1 MDSRALAQTAAIPS
15 IGYRTKPA
23 LRSPQ
28 VRWRT
33 WAGIVGLAV
42 AVKMLIVLAALI
54 ASGRT
59 ADPAVTVLLQWRQWD
74 ANHYLYLAG
83 HGYATG
89 GDPRNLIAFFPLYP
103 AAIALLGLAG
113 VPLAVG
119 ALAISNAGSLVAA
132 VLLYEIARLDSDEP
146 AAFRAAALFVL
157 FPTAYFLFNGYSE
170 GLFCALAFGSVL
182 AARYGR
188 WLSAGGLGALAAASR
203 LTGIALLPFLLV
215 EMATL
220 PLARSQRWRALAGA
234 ALVPL
239 GLLSYLA
246 VNWWVLHDALAF
258 VEVQRRHWFHRLSA
272 PWTGAV
278 EATRW
283 FANRDPWLRLTVGA
297 GELLGAAVAYTVSLL
312 SWVRL
317 RPSDATY
324 ALVVT
329 VLATFLPFWLSI
341 PRYLLALYP
350 LFVLAGR
357 VRVAVVQAV
366 VALASLAALVVLS
379 IAFTRGQWA
388 F

>member
-1 MDSRALAQTAAIPS
+1 MDSQAMAQTAATPS

-23 LRSPQ
+23 LRSPK

-33 WAGIVGLAV
+33 WAGIVGLALV
-42 AVKMLIVLAALI
+42 VKILIVLAALV

-59 ADPAVTVLLQWRQWD
+59 ADPATTILLQWRQWD
-74 ANHYLYLAG
+74 ASHYLYLAG
-83 HGYATG
+83 HGYATT

-113 VPLAVG
+113 VPLAVA

-132 VLLYEIARLDSDEP
+132 VLLYEIARLDSDEA

-188 WLSAGGLGALAAASR
+188 WLPAGGLGALAAASR
-203 LTGIALLPFLLV
+203 VTGIALFPFLLV
-215 EMATL
+215 ELATV
-220 PLARSQRWRALAGA
+220 PLAQSHRRRALAGA

-258 VEVQRRHWFHRLSA
+258 VDVQRRHWFHWLST
-272 PWTGAV
+272 PWTGAI

-297 GELLGAAVAYTVSLL
+297 GELLGAAVAYAISLL

-329 VLATFLPFWLSI
+329 VLVTFLPFWLSI

-357 VRVAVVQAV
+357 VRAGWVQGVVAVS
-366 VALASLAALVVLS
+366 SLSALVVLS
-379 IAFTRGQWA
+379 VAFTRGQWA

>member
-1 MDSRALAQTAAIPS
+1 MAQTAATPS

-28 VRWRT
+28 ARWRA
-33 WAGIVGLAV
+33 WAGIVGLALV
-42 AVKMLIVLAALI
+42 VKLLIVLAALV

-59 ADPAVTVLLQWRQWD
+59 ADPATTVLLQWRQWD
-74 ANHYLYLAG
+74 ASHYLYLAG
-83 HGYATG
+83 HGYATT
-89 GDPRNLIAFFPLYP
+89 GDFRNLIVFFPLYP

-119 ALAISNAGSLVAA
+119 ALVISNAGSLVAA
-132 VLLYEIARLDSDEP
+132 VLLYEIARLDSDDA

-182 AARYGR
+182 AARHGR
-188 WLSAGGLGALAAASR
+188 WLPAGGLGALAAASR
-203 LTGIALLPFLLV
+203 VTGIALFPFLLV
-215 EMATL
+215 ELATL
-220 PLARSQRWRALAGA
+220 PVSRSQRRRALAGA

-258 VEVQRRHWFHRLSA
+258 VDVQRRHWFHWLSA
-272 PWTGAV
+272 PWTGAI

-297 GELLGAAVAYTVSLL
+297 GELLGAAVAYAVSLL
-312 SWVRL
+312 SWIRL

-329 VLATFLPFWLSI
+329 VLVTFWPFWLSI

-357 VRVAVVQAV
+357 VRVAWVQGV
-366 VALASLAALVVLS
+366 VAVASLLALVVLS
-379 IAFTRGQWA
+379 VAFTRGQWA

>member
-1 MDSRALAQTAAIPS
+1 MDSQAMAQTAATPS

-28 VRWRT
+28 ARWRA
-33 WAGIVGLAV
+33 WAGIVGLALV
-42 AVKMLIVLAALI
+42 VKLLIVLAALV

-59 ADPAVTVLLQWRQWD
+59 ADPATTVLLQWRQWD
-74 ANHYLYLAG
+74 ASHYLYLAG
-83 HGYATG
+83 HGYATT
-89 GDPRNLIAFFPLYP
+89 GDLRNLIAFFPLYP

-132 VLLYEIARLDSDEP
+132 VLLYEIARLDSDEA

-157 FPTAYFLFNGYSE
+157 FPTTYFLFNGYSE

-188 WLSAGGLGALAAASR
+188 WLPAGGLGALAAASR
-203 LTGIALLPFLLV
+203 VTGIALLPFLLV
-215 EMATL
+215 ELATL
-220 PLARSQRWRALAGA
+220 PLAPSQRRRALAGA

-239 GLLSYLA
+239 GLVSYLA

-258 VEVQRRHWFHRLSA
+258 VDVQRRHWFHWLSA
-272 PWTGAV
+272 PWTGAI

-283 FANRDPWLRLTVGA
+283 FGNRDPWLRLTVGV
-297 GELLGAAVAYTVSLL
+297 GELLGAAIAYTVSLL
-312 SWVRL
+312 SWMRL

-324 ALVVT
+324 ALVMT
-329 VLATFLPFWLSI
+329 VLVTFLPFWLSI

-357 VRVAVVQAV
+357 VRVAWVQGV
-366 VALASLAALVVLS
+366 VAVASLSALVVLS

>member
-1 MDSRALAQTAAIPS
+1 
-15 IGYRTKPA
+15 
-23 LRSPQ
+23 
-28 VRWRT
+28 
-33 WAGIVGLAV
+33 
-42 AVKMLIVLAALI
+42 
-54 ASGRT
+54 
-59 ADPAVTVLLQWRQWD
+59 
-74 ANHYLYLAG
+74 
-83 HGYATG
+83 
-89 GDPRNLIAFFPLYP
+89 
-103 AAIALLGLAG
+103 
-113 VPLAVG
+113 
-119 ALAISNAGSLVAA
+119 VAA
-132 VLLYEIARLDSDEP
+132 VLLYEIARLDSDEA

-188 WLSAGGLGALAAASR
+188 WLPAGGLGALAAASR
-203 LTGIALLPFLLV
+203 VTGIALLPFLLV

-220 PLARSQRWRALAGA
+220 PLAPSQRRRALAAA

-239 GLLSYLA
+239 GLVSYLA

-258 VEVQRRHWFHRLSA
+258 VDVQRRHWFHWLSA
-272 PWTGAV
+272 PWTGAI

-297 GELLGAAVAYTVSLL
+297 GELLGAAVAYAVSLL
-312 SWVRL
+312 SWIRL

-324 ALVVT
+324 ALVMT
-329 VLATFLPFWLSI
+329 VLVTFLPFWLSI

-357 VRVAVVQAV
+357 VRVAVVQGV
-366 VALASLAALVVLS
+366 VAVASLSALVVLS
-379 IAFTRGQWA
+379 VAFTRGQWA

>member
-1 MDSRALAQTAAIPS
+1 MAQTAAIPS

-23 LRSPQ
+23 LRSPKA
-28 VRWRT
+28 RWRT
-33 WAGIVGLAV
+33 WAGIVGLALV
-42 AVKMLIVLAALI
+42 VKMLIVLAALL
-54 ASGRT
+54 ASGGS
-59 ADPAVTVLLQWRQWD
+59 ADPATTVFLQWRQWD

-83 HGYATG
+83 HGYATT

-132 VLLYEIARLDSDEP
+132 VLLYEIARLDSDE
-146 AAFRAAALFVL
+146 AAALRAAALFVL
-157 FPTAYFLFNGYSE
+157 FPTAFFLFNGYSE

-188 WLSAGGLGALAAASR
+188 WLPAGGLGALAAASR
-203 LTGIALLPFLLV
+203 VTGIALLPFLLV
-215 EMATL
+215 EIATL

-258 VEVQRRHWFHRLSA
+258 VDVQRRHWFHWLSA

-283 FANRDPWLRLTVGA
+283 LANRDPWLRLTVGA
-297 GELLGAAVAYTVSLL
+297 GELLGAAVAYAVSLL
-312 SWVRL
+312 SWIRL

-329 VLATFLPFWLSI
+329 VLVTFLPFWLSI

-357 VRVAVVQAV
+357 VRVALVQGV
-366 VALASLAALVVLS
+366 VAAASLSALLVLS
-379 IAFTRGQWA
+379 VAFTHGLWA